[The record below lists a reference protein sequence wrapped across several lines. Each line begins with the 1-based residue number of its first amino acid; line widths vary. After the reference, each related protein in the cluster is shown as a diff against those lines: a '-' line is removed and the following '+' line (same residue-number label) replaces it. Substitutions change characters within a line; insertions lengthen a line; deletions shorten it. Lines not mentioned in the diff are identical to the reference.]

1 MRRACELAAR
11 GRGNTSP
18 NPCVGAVIANGSV
31 TLGEGFHHLRGE
43 PHAEIEALSDAAL
56 RGSAVAGASLY
67 VTLEPC
73 DHAGLTPP
81 CSRALIAAG
90 IARVVVGVA
99 DPNPRTAAGG
109 IARLRAA
116 GIVVDVAGDA
126 WSSRTIDAFATSIVK
141 RRPHLRLKLAASL
154 DGFVA
159 PRSGERHWLTGYE
172 ARAYVRE
179 LRASCD
185 AVLVGAGTVRI
196 DDPEL
201 TVRPPY
207 ARRKA
212 YRRVVAC
219 ETAPV
224 PAGGRIFAPAAGY
237 APTLVLAP
245 AGARAAFAP
254 LEEIADIVY
263 VGDEHVTTLDLE
275 SALEH
280 LYGLGIASVLCEGG
294 PTLGARFLQRGL
306 VDRFDW
312 LVAPTFLAGPE
323 AVRVLGD
330 GATGTELQFD
340 RVERLGADVLLSGVP
355 RGGAQ
360 CSAA

>member
-1 MRRACELAAR
+1 MIAD
-11 GRGNTSP
+11 
-18 NPCVGAVIANGSV
+18 GAK
-31 TLGEGFHHLRGE
+31 TLGEGFHHVRGG
-43 PHAEIEALSDAAL
+43 PHAEREALSDAER
-56 RGSAVAGASLY
+56 RGNAVAGATLY

-73 DHAGLTPP
+73 DHTGLTPP
-81 CSRALIAAG
+81 CSSAVIAAG
-90 IARVVVGVA
+90 ITRVVVGVL

-109 IARLRAA
+109 VARLRAA
-116 GIVVDVAGDA
+116 GVSVDVVDDA
-126 WSSRTIDAFATSIVK
+126 WSIRALESFATAIVK

-159 PRSGERHWLTGYE
+159 PSSGERHWLTGYE
-172 ARAYVRE
+172 SRAYVRD

-185 AVLVGAGTVRI
+185 AVLVGAGTVRT

-207 ARRKA
+207 ARRKP

-224 PAGGRIFAPAAGY
+224 PAGRRIFAPVAGY
-237 APTLVLAP
+237 APTIVLAP

-254 LEEIADIVY
+254 LEDVAEIVY
-263 VGDEHVTTLDLE
+263 VGDERSATLDLE
-275 SALEH
+275 SALER
-280 LYGLGIASVLCEGG
+280 LYGLGISSVLCEGG

-340 RVERLGADVLLSGVP
+340 NVERLGADVLLSGVP
-355 RGGAQ
+355 LGGAQ